1 MTQTE
6 HHLVQKRGAWGL
18 IGAVLAILAVGVA
31 IRLLSPAI
39 FLDIGALWPIGA
51 ALLALGWVTRR
62 IWPVTRLAHAPVA
75 PLLVFTWMVFSVS
88 LHFTDIGALPS
99 RSADLKGPPVE
110 QMGFSTLAVQMR
122 EGRLTVLTGSGP
134 SAYQVEMTRRGGGAG
149 IPLAVEST
157 GDRGEEITI
166 IDVRDPLPF
175 DIELPVQDN
184 AWLRSSGWRVG
195 LHPDPTW
202 NLTLAAPEVSLDLRS
217 IRLAGLAVA
226 GKGAIKV
233 GGMSGPTRMV
243 LSGSFTIE
251 VPPGVPVEV
260 LGAAVVPEEWTV
272 DGDRAW
278 SGERG
283 TGWDITVMEESS
295 AQIIT
300 AAG

>member
-6 HHLVQKRGAWGL
+6 HLLVQKRGAWGL

-39 FLDIGALWPIGA
+39 LLDVGALWPIGA

-62 IWPVTRLAHAPVA
+62 IWPTTRLAHAPVT
-75 PLLVFTWMVFSVS
+75 PLVIFTWLVFSVS
-88 LHFTDIGALPS
+88 LHFTDVGSLPS
-99 RSADLKGPPVE
+99 RSADLKGPPVD
-110 QMGFSTLAVQMR
+110 QVGFSTLAVQMR

-149 IPLAVEST
+149 IPLAVESA
-157 GDRGEEITI
+157 GDQGGEITI

-175 DIELPVQDN
+175 DLDLPVQDN
-184 AWLRSSGWRVG
+184 AWLRSSGWSVG

-202 NLTLAAPEVSLDLRS
+202 NLTLAAPEISLDLRN

-226 GKGAIKV
+226 GEGAIKV
-233 GGMSGPTRMV
+233 AEASTPTRMV

-251 VPPGVPVEV
+251 VPAGVPVEV

-272 DGDRAW
+272 DGDTAW
-278 SGERG
+278 FGERG
-283 TGWDITVMEESS
+283 AGWDITVMEEGS
-295 AQIIT
+295 AQIVT
-300 AAG
+300 ASG